1 MKAIRIEKVFD
12 DPDAVRALVA
22 RHGPYRTMASY
33 LPVSASRGEQ
43 PSDGQALAMPWFRG
57 TWAAGGRPLVS
68 GADII
73 LDNPRFRE
81 AASRL
86 FDGAEV
92 TPSTIAVNV
101 NPPTPAG
108 VVHVD
113 IPSFRG
119 ATRDRYPIQLLQAMG
134 SSGLFEAWR
143 IIEAGAVVWF
153 YEGRGGE
160 YNYWPDGLTAPMQ
173 SERAPLTNRALVA
186 DNDRMYHRFG
196 WVGDPSPKIPAISAD
211 AEIRHEAGAGWVIS
225 DAGREVQRYSDEQV
239 RISILWKGGIRHAA
253 GVEADDNIPPLTP
266 ERVLQ
271 IFQADLKLRGVGT
284 PGRMSSLSDQTLL
297 SDKALLSDEAWLDL
311 VHSVYYAPVN
321 LGE

>member
-1 MKAIRIEKVFD
+1 MKAIRIERVFD
-12 DPDAVRALVA
+12 DPDAVRALVE
-22 RHGPYRTMASY
+22 RHGPYRAMASY
-33 LPVSASRGEQ
+33 LPVSATRGEQ
-43 PSDGQALAMPWFRG
+43 ASNAQALALPWFRG

-68 GADII
+68 GAEVI

-101 NPPTPAG
+101 NAPMPSG

-119 ATRDRYPIQLLQAMG
+119 ATRDRHPIQLLQAMG

-160 YNYWPDGLTAPMQ
+160 YDYWPDGLAAPMR
-173 SERAPLTNRALVA
+173 SEGAPLTNRALVA
-186 DNDRMYHRFG
+186 DNDRMYHRIG
-196 WVGDPSPKIPAISAD
+196 WVGDPAPKIPSISAH
-211 AEIRHEAGAGWVIS
+211 AEIKHDTGAGWVIS
-225 DAGREVQRYSDEQV
+225 DGGREVQRYSDEQI

-253 GVEADDNIPPLTP
+253 GIEAGNITSPLTD
-266 ERVLQ
+266 ERIVQ
-271 IFQADLKLRGVGT
+271 IFQSDLISRGIAT
-284 PGRMSSLSDQTLL
+284 PGRTSSLSGQTLL
-297 SDKALLSDEAWLDL
+297 SDQIWLDL

-321 LGE
+321 LPD

>member
-1 MKAIRIEKVFD
+1 MKAIRIENVFD
-12 DPDAVRALVA
+12 DPLAIRALVE
-22 RHGPYRTMASY
+22 RNGPYRAMASY
-33 LPVSASRGEQ
+33 LPVSATTGARSTAAKTL
-43 PSDGQALAMPWFRG
+43 ALPWFRG
-57 TWAAGGRPLVS
+57 TWAANGRPLIA
-68 GADII
+68 GAETI

-101 NPPTPAG
+101 NAPMPAG
-108 VVHVD
+108 IIHVD

-160 YNYWPDGLTAPMQ
+160 YNYWPEGLDGPMR

-186 DNDRMYHRFG
+186 DNDRMYHRIG
-196 WVGDPSPKIPAISAD
+196 WIGDPAPTIPAISAR
-211 AEIRHEAGAGWVIS
+211 AEIKHLAGTGWVIS
-225 DAGREVQRYSDEQV
+225 DDGRDVQRYGDEQM
-239 RISILWKGGIRHAA
+239 RISILWKGGVRPAND
-253 GVEADDNIPPLTP
+253 ADNENAPLAP
-266 ERVLQ
+266 EQ
-271 IFQADLKLRGVGT
+271 IMEIFRSDLIARGIGALD
-284 PGRMSSLSDQTLL
+284 RASSLSDP
-297 SDKALLSDEAWLDL
+297 AWLDL
-311 VHSVYYAPVN
+311 VHSAYYSPIS
-321 LGE
+321 LRE

>member
-12 DPDAVRALVA
+12 DPDAVRALVEQ
-22 RHGPYRTMASY
+22 HGPYRAMASY
-33 LPVSASRGEQ
+33 LPVSATRGEQ
-43 PSDGQALAMPWFRG
+43 ASSAQALALPWFRG

-68 GADII
+68 GAEVI
-73 LDNPRFRE
+73 LDNPRIRE

-101 NPPTPAG
+101 NAPMPSGAI
-108 VVHVD
+108 HVD

-134 SSGLFEAWR
+134 SSTLFEAWR

-153 YEGRGGE
+153 YEGQGGE
-160 YNYWPDGLTAPMQ
+160 YNYWPEGLKAPMR

-186 DNDRMYHRFG
+186 DNDRMYHRIG
-196 WVGDPSPKIPAISAD
+196 WIGNPAPEIPAISPH
-211 AEIRHEAGAGWVIS
+211 AEIKHEAGAGWVIS
-225 DAGREVQRYSDEQV
+225 DDGREVQRHSDKQI

-253 GVEADDNIPPLTP
+253 GVEADDNDPPLTS
-266 ERVLQ
+266 ERIVQ
-271 IFQADLKLRGVGT
+271 IFQSDLILRGIGT
-284 PGRMSSLSDQTLL
+284 PGHKSPLSEPT
-297 SDKALLSDEAWLDL
+297 WLDL
-311 VHSVYYAPVN
+311 VHSVYYSPVN
-321 LGE
+321 LPE